1 MDNAKGLLH
10 QLHSHNCKKRSNDSN
25 DKADKHMNLG
35 LKGSAC
41 IREGDRVHVMING
54 IILLRM

>member
-1 MDNAKGLLH
+1 MQKASCTNYIH
-10 QLHSHNCKKRSNDSN
+10 IIVKKRSNDSN